1 MRSLWIIISTLAI
14 ANLLGIGA
22 FVGWLAATDRL
33 SKDRMTKIREML
45 AKTNAQER
53 ADVAASEAAQAEAA
67 KAAAAEA
74 KMRVPPE
81 SSPDAMVR
89 TTEAD
94 ELAAL
99 RLARTRDEVRQMQ
112 QQLDARQWT
121 LDRER
126 EQLEADKKALE
137 AKTTEVARTLGS
149 EQFKQALAS
158 LEAQKPAD
166 ARKVLQALID
176 QQRVDQA
183 VLYLS
188 AMTERAR
195 ARILAEFIKADKA
208 LAASLLEQL
217 RTRGITGEASS
228 APPAAPVPVGSGG

>member
-1 MRSLWIIISTLAI
+1 MRSLWIIVSTLAI
-14 ANLLGIGA
+14 ANLLGIGV
-22 FVGWLAATDRL
+22 FIGWLAATDRL
-33 SKDRMTKIREML
+33 SKDRMTKIREVL

-53 ADVAASEAAQAEAA
+53 AEAAAAQAAA
-67 KAAAAEA
+67 AEVAKSAAAEA

-89 TTEAD
+89 TSEAD

-121 LDRER
+121 LERER
-126 EQLEADKKALE
+126 KQLEAEKKALE

-176 QQRVDQA
+176 QQRVEQA

-188 AMTERAR
+188 AMSERAR
-195 ARILAEFIKADKA
+195 SRILAEFIKADQA

-217 RTRGITGEASS
+217 RTRGIAGEAT
-228 APPAAPVPVGSGG
+228 PAQPASPAPVGSSG